1 MDKRMKNIK
10 QNNMTCEK
18 KKTENNKTDQEV
30 SKEYSKQKQKN

>member
-18 KKTENNKTDQEV
+18 KKQKII
-30 SKEYSKQKQKN
+30 KQIRRYQKNTANKN